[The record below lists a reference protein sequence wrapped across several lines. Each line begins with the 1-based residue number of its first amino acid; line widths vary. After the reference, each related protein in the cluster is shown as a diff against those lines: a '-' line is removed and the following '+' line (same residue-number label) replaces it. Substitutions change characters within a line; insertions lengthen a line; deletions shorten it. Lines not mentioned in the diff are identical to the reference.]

1 MLYLASKSPR
11 RRKLIKLLNFPYKSF
26 SVDVD
31 ENFLDGEHPVKTV
44 KRLSELKMNAAKRK
58 VNKGIIITADTIVVL
73 NHKILGKPN
82 NKADAVKMLQ
92 LLSGKSHFV
101 YTGFT
106 VYNSVNNKQFS
117 DYEKTKV
124 TFRKLELSEIEK
136 YVNSGS
142 PLDKAGSYGIQD
154 DYGALFVKKIEGC
167 YYNVVG
173 LPISKLNSKLKLV
186 L

>member
-1 MLYLASKSPR
+1 M
-11 RRKLIKLLNFPYKSF
+11 
-26 SVDVD
+26 
-31 ENFLDGEHPVKTV
+31 
-44 KRLSELKMNAAKRK
+44 
-58 VNKGIIITADTIVVL
+58 
-73 NHKILGKPN
+73 GKPN